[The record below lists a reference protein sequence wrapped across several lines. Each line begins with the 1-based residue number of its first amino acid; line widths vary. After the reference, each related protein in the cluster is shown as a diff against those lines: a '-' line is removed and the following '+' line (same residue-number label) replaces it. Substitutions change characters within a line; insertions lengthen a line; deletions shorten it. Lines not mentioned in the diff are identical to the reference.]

1 MKPSIAAI
9 ASVLLAPLWAPAA
22 RAADTPVAPRQEL
35 VKLLTAHDV
44 RDAPRA
50 DARRVATAKARGPI
64 TLAHSVLPVLGD
76 KTNDRGR
83 STWIHVRLPG
93 RALGAKAPPPTG
105 WIRASNTLRSSTSWH
120 VVVRLRSRRAAVYR
134 NGRLVRSLPAIVG
147 KSSTPTPTGEYFVE
161 ESVHLAGGRAGA
173 PFALALSARSSV
185 FQEFA
190 EGRARSPC
198 TG

>member
-1 MKPSIAAI
+1 M
-9 ASVLLAPLWAPAA
+9 
-22 RAADTPVAPRQEL
+22 
-35 VKLLTAHDV
+35 

-190 EGRARSPC
+190 GGPGQIALHGLTNVGGQLGTAASHGCVRLANSAITWLARRVGPGVPVSIV
-198 TG
+198 